1 MTAEQSFMK
10 SFLMDFL
17 EKYGSYF
24 INYMKFRDQVELH
37 QLMPDKAVMRELRDL
52 RSAHQQY
59 EQWRADRE
67 ASKKE
72 LAEQQLT
79 E

>member
-1 MTAEQSFMK
+1 MK